1 MHISLMYG
9 SIVLLSLFMLA
20 GYLKIIEKREQW
32 FVLLYTCV
40 CVVNIGYFLLSISDT
55 VEAALWANRV
65 SYLGSACL
73 PLCMMMIVLKV
84 CKIDISKIAKY
95 ILEAISVIVF
105 IIAASPGYTTWY
117 YKGVT
122 LSFINGATV
131 LVKDYGPL
139 HSVYYV
145 YLFSYLIA
153 MIILVLYSYKK
164 KNLTEFKHAMLLV
177 GVVFINIFTW
187 FIEQCID
194 IDFEFLSI
202 SYIITELFLLLLYG
216 MLQDFNITGNVFVE
230 IQETGP
236 VEYTPQSL
244 LKRYPYLEI
253 LTDRE
258 MDVLIF
264 LLQDRKRKNIADE
277 LSITEHTVKK
287 HTAHI
292 FTKLEVSDRRELRN
306 KLV

>member
-1 MHISLMYG
+1 MYINLLYG
-9 SIVLLSLFMLA
+9 SIVLLSLLMLA

-40 CVVNIGYFLLSISDT
+40 CVVNIGYFLLSVSDT
-55 VEAALWANRV
+55 IGVALWANRI
-65 SYLGSACL
+65 SYLGSVCL

-84 CKIDISKIAKY
+84 CKIDISKKVKY
-95 ILEAISVIVF
+95 ALEAISIVVF

-139 HSVYYV
+139 HSLYYV

-153 MIILVLYSYKK
+153 MIVLVLYSYKK
-164 KNLTEFKHAMLLV
+164 KNLKEFKHAMLLV

-187 FIEQCID
+187 FIEQCVD

-216 MLQDFNITGNVFVE
+216 MLQDFNVTGNVFVE
-230 IQETGP
+230 TQEAGP
-236 VEYTPQSL
+236 VEYTLQNL
-244 LKRYPYLEI
+244 LNRYPYLDV

-264 LLQDRKRKNIADE
+264 LLKDKKRKDIADE
-277 LSITEHTVKK
+277 LSVTEHTVKK
-287 HTAHI
+287 HTSHI

-306 KLV
+306 KLI